1 MQAGLVARE
10 LLLLE
15 LELDGNQ
22 PVLQQWAWG
31 RVHTLQKLK
40 FFFLDNG
47 RRVGPGSSELGTGSS
62 IQVVD
67 GRKDEAGSD
76 DLELTA

>member
-1 MQAGLVARE
+1 MGLGESAYTPE
-10 LLLLE
+10 I
-15 LELDGNQ
+15 
-22 PVLQQWAWG
+22 
-31 RVHTLQKLK
+31 K
-40 FFFLDNG
+40 FFLLGQRPRGKD
-47 RRVGPGSSELGTGSS
+47 PELGTGSS